1 VLEWDAQGAG
11 GVIDPE
17 GAQGKFRC
25 CVEGYGLVRTIGD
38 QWTVGLDDLVNLVTN
53 LGDSMILRA
62 L

>member
-38 QWTVGLDDLVNLVTN
+38 GWRVGL
-53 LGDSMILRA
+53 GDPVGLFQPW
-62 L
+62 